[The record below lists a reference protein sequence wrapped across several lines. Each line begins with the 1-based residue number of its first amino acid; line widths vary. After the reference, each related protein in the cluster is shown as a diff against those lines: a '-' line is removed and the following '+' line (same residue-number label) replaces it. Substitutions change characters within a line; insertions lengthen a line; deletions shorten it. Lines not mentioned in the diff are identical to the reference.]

1 MGRSGMTVSEYWEI
15 KDAVMAWIRCPSV
28 KEKRRLAPD
37 TVLQMID
44 YFSKAE
50 RQELAKDQ
58 IFRAIRAL
66 QRGDVTSVDVHLESA
81 FIQVSRVPVNIEWDD
96 LRVEAEKLRK
106 RPRREWF

>member
-1 MGRSGMTVSEYWEI
+1 MTVSEYWEI
-15 KDAVMAWIRCPSV
+15 KDAVMAWIRCSSAR
-28 KEKRRLAPD
+28 EKRRLAPD
-37 TVLQMID
+37 VVLQMID

-50 RQELAKDQ
+50 RQELAKGQ
-58 IFRAIRAL
+58 ISRAIRAL

-81 FIQVSRVPVNIEWDD
+81 FIQVSRVSVNIEWDD